1 MFLRCNII
9 CTADE
14 HDIMDAQYRRNHN
27 ENIEGIRQW
36 CLRHLA
42 DGEYKG
48 RYSVGKERITGNEHL
63 PAEERRG
70 TCYEENREVWMTML
84 KRGAKLMHGELRSRL
99 AEWKDADEGKGMPIW
114 HVWVEVG
121 DMVYDRSNG
130 KSLMMPKEMYY
141 LRSRVQRSAEYPMR
155 WQFDLVRDKSTV
167 HLPAPHET
175 AMVREIKAKQ
185 RTLGRD
191 VRDYA

>member
-1 MFLRCNII
+1 
-9 CTADE
+9 
-14 HDIMDAQYRRNHN
+14 MDAQIRRNHN
-27 ENIEGIRQW
+27 EVQEDLRRW
-36 CLRHLA
+36 CLGYLV

-48 RYSVGKERITGNEHL
+48 RYSIGKERITGNEHL

-70 TCYEENREVWMTML
+70 TCYEDNREVWMKMIN
-84 KRGAKLMHGELRSRL
+84 KGAKLMNGELRSRL
-99 AEWKDADEGKGMPIW
+99 AEWKDVDEGKGMPIW

-130 KSLMMPKEMYY
+130 KSLIMPTELYY
-141 LRSRVQRSAEYPMR
+141 LRSRVKRSAEYPMT
-155 WQFDLVRDKSTV
+155 WKQNKDGTGTV
-167 HLPAPHET
+167 HLPPPHET

-191 VRDYA
+191 VRDYC